1 MQLSPKLSKGNL
13 SVLSK
18 VAILTIRIYQASM
31 SRMLRRHGVTCLHY
45 PTCSNY
51 GIMAFEKYGFCKAFS
66 VTINRCRDCHP
77 FSGRAYI
84 DYP

>member
-1 MQLSPKLSKGNL
+1 MNIEQLQKL
-13 SVLSK
+13 
-18 VAILTIRIYQASM
+18 
-31 SRMLRRHGVTCLHY
+31 
-45 PTCSNY
+45 
-51 GIMAFEKYGFCKAFS
+51 GIDVKWLNPLNMAFEKYGFCKAFS